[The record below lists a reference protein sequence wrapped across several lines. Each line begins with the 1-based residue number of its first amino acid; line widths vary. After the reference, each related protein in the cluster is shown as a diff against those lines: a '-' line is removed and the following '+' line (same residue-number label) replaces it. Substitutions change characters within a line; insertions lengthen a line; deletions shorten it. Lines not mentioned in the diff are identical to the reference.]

1 MTTYGATHEAGVP
14 SERPA
19 LDRPV
24 LGRQGVW
31 VLVISLSMLFGAG
44 IALLVLARTGVGGHR
59 VRDPFAGVRLA
70 LPVWLWVSTFFLF
83 VSSVALHQGRE
94 WSKLGLPVYGLRSF
108 RAAMGLGWVFALL
121 QIPGLVAPTGRFH
134 PASSN
139 PSPAYFLVLVLVAL
153 HALHAV
159 GGLVAG
165 TTMAWRLNPGTLAG
179 AGEERLYVF
188 AIYWHFVVI
197 VWLALFMAFSLV

>member
-1 MTTYGATHEAGVP
+1 MTTYGAAHEAGVP
-14 SERPA
+14 SERPV

-31 VLVISLSMLFGAG
+31 ILVISLGMLFGAG
-44 IALLVLARTGVGGHR
+44 IALLVLTRTGVGGHR

-94 WSKLGLPVYGLRSF
+94 WIKLGLPVYGLRSF
-108 RAAMGLGWVFALL
+108 RAAMGVGWVFAVL
-121 QIPGLVAPTGRFH
+121 QIPGLVALTGRFH

-165 TTMAWRLNPGTLAG
+165 TTMAWKLKPGSLTDAG
-179 AGEERLYVF
+179 VERLDVF

-197 VWLALFMAFSLV
+197 VWLALFLTFSVV